1 MKKSRDS
8 KIKFKT
14 ILKPMPVNSMGQF
27 VPPAKPKGLA
37 RPKPFVDDE
46 YGPHSV
52 AIDGVEPCTNEKK
65 CYKLTLKIKKKPRK
79 MAYDEE
85 PYVEQ

>member
-1 MKKSRDS
+1 
-8 KIKFKT
+8 
-14 ILKPMPVNSMGQF
+14 MPVNSMGQF
-27 VPPAKPKGLA
+27 VCPSSKKLP

-65 CYKLTLKIKKKPRK
+65 CFKLTLKIKKKPRK
-79 MAYDEE
+79 IDCEEE
-85 PYVEQ
+85 PYDEKSAPPFTRGRPR